1 MEIGHCTMS
10 YARDPLGRRA
20 RALIGR
26 PTSWLNT
33 VTDSGIT
40 L

>member
-1 MEIGHCTMS
+1 MEIGHCKMLH
-10 YARDPLGRRA
+10 ARDPLGRRA

-26 PTSWLNT
+26 PTMWLNT